1 MGKSNSKIDSDP
13 AAEENEENIDNKNT
27 STESDVDTNQPA
39 ENDDQPKEKTKKKG
53 VAKGRLYVIIRHP
66 VIEGTKYTPQQMEGL
81 LLELQKV

>member
-1 MGKSNSKIDSDP
+1 MGKSNSKIDSGP

-53 VAKGRLYVIIRHP
+53 AAKGRLYVIIRHP